1 MHDKCNKVN
10 FRRRGSN
17 IDSRDWIKKKKASI
31 NPKNKADLCFQYEVT
46 VALNYEKIKWN
57 PEKFSNIKPFI
68 NRYKW
73 KMINY
78 PSKIDD
84 LKTFEK
90 NNTTIALTILYIK
103 V

>member
-1 MHDKCNKVN
+1 MYDKCNKVN

-17 IDSRDWIKKKKASI
+17 IDSPDWIKKKKASI
-31 NPKNKADLCFQYEVT
+31 NPKNKDDLCFQYEVT
-46 VALNYEKIKWN
+46 VALNCEKNKWN

-73 KMINY
+73 KMTNY

>member
-1 MHDKCNKVN
+1 MYDKCNKVN
-10 FRRRGSN
+10 FRRRSSN

-31 NPKNKADLCFQYEVT
+31 NPKNKDNLCFQYEVT
-46 VALNYEKIKWN
+46 VALNYEKMKWN

-90 NNTTIALTILYIK
+90 NNTTIALTILYI
-103 V
+103 

>member
-1 MHDKCNKVN
+1 MYDKCNKVN
-10 FRRRGSN
+10 FRRRSSN
-17 IDSRDWIKKKKASI
+17 IDSPDWIKKKKASI
-31 NPKNKADLCFQYEVT
+31 N
-46 VALNYEKIKWN
+46 YEKMKWN

-90 NNTTIALTILYIK
+90 NNTTIALTILYI
-103 V
+103 